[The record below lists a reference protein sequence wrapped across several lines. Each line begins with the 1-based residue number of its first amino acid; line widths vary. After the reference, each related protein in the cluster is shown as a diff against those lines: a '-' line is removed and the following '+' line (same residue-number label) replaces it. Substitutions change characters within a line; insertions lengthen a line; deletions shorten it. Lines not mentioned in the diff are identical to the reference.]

1 MKNFLKTIMLI
12 PIIFSILYGEVPDY
26 PNSCPSN
33 ETIAINSSLYG
44 KIDPED
50 DVDTFKIEISTKG
63 KIKIYTEYVSTDFLD
78 SYGELLDSSCNTIE
92 SNDDKSM
99 FNYNFYIEKVL
110 EPGTYYIKVKGVD
123 YFWWGDRG
131 DYQLF
136 IEFTEESS
144 TIYTE
149 GDREFKIINPE
160 NTRNIVGDFLIT
172 GNTVECVTNET
183 WDFGGECTNDK
194 EKNDNNYVV
203 KYIDIDGDSRT
214 YNSSSAYLNLPNDYS
229 DILWAGLFWQGNING
244 ESDIN
249 RYIRGTSYKRHQRRA
264 YMTSSTTWDY
274 IYNTSSYTVDI
285 TNTDANKILFKI
297 EGMDDYTQIIAT
309 YVDYYNWYGYY
320 GAVYSAYADV
330 TDLIKN
336 YAQNFAPGQKITVTA
351 ANISTNE
358 GIESS
363 LGNYGAW
370 CLVVIYKSS
379 STTDYKRVLIYN
391 GYKHLSTSNPF
402 EEISIDNLYLPLYGD
417 VISHFASFV
426 GEGEYVYTP
435 DSMKLNDNYMPGTDE
450 NRPNN
455 FDAKLA
461 NVERPSIGDNN
472 VSNTNGIDI
481 DIYDVT
487 SIMTSI
493 RDDDPNTDKV
503 TLKLDTGLDAYFA
516 SVIGFSVK
524 LYQPKICYEEKLY
537 YNNQEINSTTQ
548 IPIDSKINIKLTI
561 RNDDYEVAKDVK
573 IYKTFDTNKVLY
585 EKNSTIVKDVDWTS
599 TYNFNDNTT
608 FNGVS
613 VEYSDINN
621 TLSILH
627 LGNGAELEF
636 RPYSLTN
643 DLATIEYNL
652 TLLSTEPLTLDYSTS
667 YIYTLGGSQIDLTSI
682 PLPKCQDFNNS
693 ITAYE
698 PALGTF
704 NVVNENYNGENLSK
718 DYNSPI
724 NSLYTQI
731 AGKEFFVKVVKTK
744 EDLITPDNYNGLVR
758 VSLIKTP
765 NFPEGATDELKTS
778 LCKNSLSLIDK
789 DITFN
794 NEQFKETNITYN
806 GALRDTTFRVNY
818 ISDEYGNPIDWDISN
833 WRCLEK
839 TYNCIWGMLVSRIY
853 TQGRYSGECNKNQSP
868 NNVDPDDY
876 PDSCPCAAEC
886 RPGQGGAMENQAS
899 QECLDCVLGGE
910 LSGSICAR
918 DNFSIRPD
926 KYSLD
931 INSSPLIGAKPY
943 LTDLNATLYNS
954 DVNVSGYDQLIT
966 NNTDKNGTMSL
977 VLPATC
983 NTLSSDPTLINTQ
996 VQFYN
1001 GKAQNLY
1008 LKYDNVGDVN
1018 VTFIDNNWTEVDQKP
1033 KDDGSIDCI
1042 VQSDTDEHINGKVGC
1057 LIKGSKVLKFVPKA
1071 FVNSVSLL
1079 NFNSIGGYTYLSNE
1093 VDMSAKIDLSIKA
1106 ILYDNSPATN
1116 YTKGCFSKDI
1126 NYTISLIN
1134 NKTLTWSDTQSR
1146 IRYFETNTS
1155 TALTPTK
1162 QYSVSF
1168 KSSEGNFTSG
1178 IANLA
1183 VEFNFDRNT
1192 SNPDEPFTISKN
1204 DFNVSVKET
1213 NGTVS
1218 GSDFNRTNDQN
1229 VTFYFARV
1237 HAPDYIDEDADN
1249 IINAKIY
1256 YEIYIKNGTDYVN
1269 LKGAESVDDINWY
1282 INKKH
1287 NSPNDGKIIN
1297 LNIIGSNITV
1307 NPGATTAIS
1316 QGMENQVVTYSG
1328 TSFPYKVKIDL
1339 NASSWLIYNRFDE
1352 NATTN
1357 HFYVTFPGSAKDWA
1371 GVGKTGKTVDLNIS
1385 TSTQKRIEW

>member
-1 MKNFLKTIMLI
+1 MKNFLKIFLLI
-12 PIIFSILYGEVPDY
+12 PIILSILYGETPDY

-33 ETIAINSSLYG
+33 ETIAINGSVDGS
-44 KIDPED
+44 IDPKG
-50 DVDTFKIEISTKG
+50 DVDTFKIEIPTKG

-78 SYGELLDSSCNTIE
+78 SYGELLDSSCNTIAN
-92 SNDDKSM
+92 NDDRSR
-99 FNYNFYIEKVL
+99 FNYNFYIEKIL

-123 YFWWGDRG
+123 YFWWGATG
-131 DYQLF
+131 NYKLF
-136 IEFTEESS
+136 IEFIEESS
-144 TIYTE
+144 TVFIE
-149 GDREFKIINPE
+149 GERDFNITNPE
-160 NTRNIVGDFLIT
+160 NTRNILGDFLIT

-183 WDFGGECTNDK
+183 WDFGGECTNDPN
-194 EKNDNNYVV
+194 KNDNNYVV

-244 ESDIN
+244 VNDIN
-249 RYIRGTSYKRHQRRA
+249 TFKQGTSYKRHQRRA
-264 YMTSSTTWDY
+264 YMTSPTTWDY

-285 TNTDANKILFKI
+285 TNTDANKIWFKI
-297 EGMDDYTQIIAT
+297 EGMDDYTQIIASK
-309 YVDYYNWYGYY
+309 VDYYKWYGDY

-330 TDLIKN
+330 TELIKN

-351 ANISTNE
+351 ANITTNE
-358 GIESS
+358 GIEYS
-363 LGNYGAW
+363 LGDYGAW

-391 GYKHLSTSNPF
+391 GYKHLSTSNPS
-402 EEISIDNLYLPLYGD
+402 EDISIDNLYLPLYGD

-435 DSMKLNDNYMPGTDE
+435 DSMKLNDNDMPGASD
-450 NRPNN
+450 PNN
-455 FDAKLA
+455 IFDATLA
-461 NVERPSIGDNN
+461 NIERPAIGENK

-493 RDDDPNTDKV
+493 RDDDPNTNSV
-503 TLKLDTGLDAYFA
+503 TLTLDTEEDAYFA

-548 IPIDSKINIKLTI
+548 IPIGSKINVKLTI
-561 RNDDYEVAKDVK
+561 RNDDYEVAKDIK
-573 IYKTFDTNKVLY
+573 IYKYFDSNKIKY
-585 EKNSTIVKDVDWTS
+585 ENNSTVVKDVDWTT
-599 TYNFNDNTT
+599 TYNFDDNTT
-608 FNGVS
+608 YNGVS
-613 VEYSDINN
+613 VEYNDTNK

-627 LGNGAELEF
+627 LGSGTELEF
-636 RPYSLTN
+636 KPYFLTN
-643 DLATIEYNL
+643 DYATIEYNL

-667 YIYTLGGSQIDLTSI
+667 YIYTLGGTQIDLTSI

-693 ITAYE
+693 ISAYE
-698 PALGTF
+698 PTLGTF

-718 DYNSPI
+718 EYNSSI

-744 EDLITPDNYNGLVR
+744 EDLITPDEYNGLIR
-758 VSLIKTP
+758 ISLIKTP
-765 NFPEGATDELKTS
+765 NFPEDATDELKTS
-778 LCKNSLSLIDK
+778 ICKDSLSLFDK
-789 DITFN
+789 DLIFN
-794 NEQFKETNITYN
+794 DTEILETNVTYN
-806 GALRDTTFRVNY
+806 GALRDATFRVNY
-818 ISDEYGNPIDWDISN
+818 VSDEYGNPIDWDISS
-833 WRCLEK
+833 WQCLEK

-853 TQGRYSGECNKNQSP
+853 TQGRYSGECNKNQTP
-868 NNVDPDDY
+868 NNVNPDDY
-876 PDSCPCAAEC
+876 PDTCPCAAEC
-886 RPGQGGAMENQAS
+886 RPGPGGAMENQAS
-899 QECLDCVLGGE
+899 QECIDCVLGGE
-910 LSGSICAR
+910 LASSVCAR

-931 INSSPLIGAKPY
+931 INASPLIGAKPY
-943 LTDLNATLYNS
+943 LADLNATLYNS
-954 DVNVSGYDQLIT
+954 DANVSGYDQLIT
-966 NNTDKNGTMSL
+966 NSADKNGTMSL
-977 VLPATC
+977 VLPLTC
-983 NTLSSDPTLINTQ
+983 ITLSSDPTLLNTQ

-1018 VTFIDNNWTEVDQKP
+1018 VTFIDNDWTKVDQKP

-1042 VQSDTDEHINGKVGC
+1042 AQSDTNEHTNGKVGC

-1071 FVNSVSLL
+1071 FVNSVNLS
-1079 NFNSIGGYTYLSNE
+1079 NFNSTGGYTYLSNE
-1093 VDMSAKIDLSIKA
+1093 ADMSAKIDLSIKA
-1106 ILYDNSPATN
+1106 ILDDNSTATN

-1126 NYTISLIN
+1126 NHTISLIN
-1134 NKTLTWSDTQSR
+1134 NKTLTWSDTQNR
-1146 IRYFETNTS
+1146 IRYFETDTS
-1155 TALTPTK
+1155 TALTPTNL
-1162 QYSVSF
+1162 YTVTF

-1178 IANLA
+1178 IANVA
-1183 VEFNFDRNT
+1183 VKFNFDRNT

-1204 DFNVSVKET
+1204 DFNISVKET

-1229 VTFYFARV
+1229 ATFYFARV

-1256 YEIYIKNGTDYVN
+1256 YEIYLKSGTDYAN
-1269 LKGAESVDDINWY
+1269 LKGEESVDDIFWY

-1287 NSPNDGKIIN
+1287 NSTNDGKILN
-1297 LNIIGSNITV
+1297 LIITGSNITIT
-1307 NPGATTAIS
+1307 PGSSVSIS
-1316 QGMENQVVTYSG
+1316 QGVENQTIIYAG
-1328 TSFPYKVKIDL
+1328 TSYPYKAKIDL
-1339 NASSWLIYNRFDE
+1339 NASSWLIYDKFDE